1 MSGANSNKDQDLQD
15 PWSTKSYE
23 ENSFPSNEELT
34 NSTNDESL
42 TKFKQDEP
50 SNDQNLNPDNSSQLS
65 PIDQN
70 LNPDK
75 SSQLSPIDQ
84 NLNLDSSSASNRPDN
99 ETSRQS
105 NGLQKNIITPIIS
118 TPRDTSKI
126 KIRSARAKKSSF
138 GNRITNTKFVLQ
150 LASIILSLLIL
161 RVLFTIL

>member
-42 TKFKQDEP
+42 TKFNQDEP

-70 LNPDK
+70 LN
-75 SSQLSPIDQ
+75 
-84 NLNLDSSSASNRPDN
+84 LDSRTAANRPDN
-99 ETSRQS
+99 NTSRQS
-105 NGLQKNIITPIIS
+105 NDLQKNINTPIIS

-126 KIRSARAKKSSF
+126 KIRSARAKNYSF
-138 GNRITNTKFVLQ
+138 GKRITNTKFVLQ
-150 LASIILSLLIL
+150 LAGIILSLLIL
-161 RVLFTIL
+161 RTLITIL

>member
-70 LNPDK
+70 LN
-75 SSQLSPIDQ
+75 
-84 NLNLDSSSASNRPDN
+84 LDSSPASNRPEN
-99 ETSRQS
+99 NTSRQS
-105 NGLQKNIITPIIS
+105 NDLQKNIITPIIS

-126 KIRSARAKKSSF
+126 NIRSARANNSSF
-138 GNRITNTKFVLQ
+138 GKRITNTKLVLQ
-150 LASIILSLLIL
+150 LAGIILSLLIL
-161 RVLFTIL
+161 RTLIVIL

>member
-42 TKFKQDEP
+42 TKFNQDEP

-84 NLNLDSSSASNRPDN
+84 NLNLDSRTAANRPDN
-99 ETSRQS
+99 NTSRQS
-105 NGLQKNIITPIIS
+105 NDLQKNINTPIIS

-126 KIRSARAKKSSF
+126 KIRSARAKNYSF
-138 GNRITNTKFVLQ
+138 VKLITNTKFVLQ
-150 LASIILSLLIL
+150 LAGIVLSLLIL
-161 RVLFTIL
+161 RTLIAIL